1 MGGETVNLR
10 AESDWHVSLGDAEQ
24 ECDDRL
30 DEMED
35 EAIEE
40 AESEGGEYIGGT
52 TSGYEI
58 EHDSDAD
65 EFKCSAE
72 RTLNFIYPDDTK
84 KSKSAGESIEELSYE
99 EYVKLKIE
107 DSEPVVDVTG
117 ELRKLITPLVP
128 KTKEHTHFRRMP
140 APGPFTP
147 NIGRLR
153 IPVRV
158 QLPLTS
164 IKFTNL
170 TVVSSNLELDDT
182 AYTVNIPLNE
192 TVLHI
197 PYRNCTP
204 LQQTIKRDVEIKVT
218 KGWKIEFSKRIT
230 SSTSIG
236 GKLKF
241 GKVGEASVEHKLTT
255 EITNSK
261 SISEVKE
268 ERTVTTFQY
277 NIAADKIVDVKL
289 TIQNFEARRNFK
301 GPITLEGTV
310 IITYGNGEEK
320 VTKKLTDFL
329 NETQRTIEI
338 SGYYANIDWQE
349 MENILNSTD
358 CPGL

>member
-10 AESDWHVSLGDAEQ
+10 AESDWHKSLGDAEQ

-35 EAIEE
+35 EAIDE
-40 AESEGGEYIGGT
+40 AESEGGEYVGGT
-52 TSGYEI
+52 TSGYDI
-58 EHDSDAD
+58 EHDSDTD

-84 KSKSAGESIEELSYE
+84 KDKAIHETIKEVSYD
-99 EYVKLKIE
+99 EYLKLKAE

-117 ELRKLITPLVP
+117 ELRKLIAPLVP
-128 KTKEHTHFRRMP
+128 KTKEHTYYRRVSM
-140 APGPFTP
+140 PGPF
-147 NIGRLR
+147 GGGHMR
-153 IPVRV
+153 IPMKV
-158 QLPLTS
+158 QLPLSS
-164 IKFTNL
+164 ISFTNL
-170 TVVSSNLELDDT
+170 TVISSNLELDDL

-204 LQQTIKRDVEIKVT
+204 LQQSIKRDVEFKVT

-277 NIAADKIVDVKL
+277 NIAANKIVDVKL
-289 TIQNFEARRNFK
+289 TIQSFEAIRNFK

-310 IITYGNGEEK
+310 IITYGKGEEK
-320 VTKKLTDFL
+320 ATKKLTDLL
-329 NETQRTIEI
+329 NETQRTIDI

-358 CPGL
+358 CPNL